1 MMSARRRSPA
11 IASSADTGAAMTVE
25 SRWSAVAGLGQ
36 SVWYDNVAR
45 PALADGH
52 LARLVDRDHVTGGT
66 SNPSIFA
73 KAVLESDVYD
83 DELAAAPQSDSD
95 AEVFERVWIED
106 IQQACDLMRPG
117 WERSAGRD
125 GFISIEEEAELA
137 FEVDSAVR
145 RAHELRALV
154 DRPNLMVKVPG
165 TDAGVEAFRR
175 LTREGFNINMTLL
188 FSRERYRQIA
198 EAYVSALGERLD
210 AGEDIAAIAS
220 VASFFVSRID
230 VQADRRL
237 PEDSPLRG
245 RIAVANAKLAYADV
259 FLTTHAGPGWE
270 RLAAAGAAPQRPLWA
285 STGGKN
291 PAYSPTL
298 YIDGLIGERS
308 VTTVPD
314 ATLDACR
321 DAAEPAPDHVT
332 VLEGLDR
339 ARDDLA
345 ALAEAGV
352 DLDEITSDLERDG
365 VQQFADAYG
374 EMLEAIGRKR
384 ERIAAAPGGP

>member
-1 MMSARRRSPA
+1 MSA
-11 IASSADTGAAMTVE
+11 E
-25 SRWSAVAGLGQ
+25 SRWVAVAGLGQ

-52 LARLVDRDHVTGGT
+52 LAQLVERDHVTGGT

-83 DELAAAPQSDSD
+83 EALGAAPASDSD
-95 AEVFERVWIED
+95 AEVFERCWIED
-106 IQQACDLMRPG
+106 IQRACDLVRPVWDRTG
-117 WERSAGRD
+117 GRD
-125 GFISIEEEAELA
+125 GYISIEEEADLA
-137 FEVDSAVR
+137 FEVQPAVT

-154 DRPNLMVKVPG
+154 DRPNLMVKIPG

-175 LTREGFNINMTLL
+175 LTREGLNINMTLL

-198 EAYVSALGERLD
+198 EAYVAALSERVD
-210 AGEDIAAIAS
+210 AGEDVSTIAS

-230 VQADRRL
+230 VQADERL
-237 PEDSPLRG
+237 PEGSPLRG

-259 FLTTHAGPGWE
+259 FLPTHSGPVWE
-270 RLAAAGAAPQRPLWA
+270 RLAAAGANPQRPLWA

-298 YIDGLIGERS
+298 YIDGLIGEDS

-314 ATLDACR
+314 ATLDAFR
-321 DAAEPAPDHVT
+321 DAADPAPDSVT
-332 VLEGLDR
+332 VLDGVDR
-339 ARDDLA
+339 ARADLA
-345 ALAEAGV
+345 ALAQAGV
-352 DLDEITSDLERDG
+352 DLDEITADLERAG
-365 VQQFADAYG
+365 VQQFADAYA
-374 EMLEAIGRKR
+374 EMLEAITRKR
-384 ERIAAAPGGP
+384 QRIAVS

>member
-1 MMSARRRSPA
+1 MSA
-11 IASSADTGAAMTVE
+11 T
-25 SRWSAVAGLGQ
+25 SRWVAVAGLGQ

-45 PALADGH
+45 PALVDGH
-52 LARLVDRDHVTGGT
+52 LAQLVDRDHVTGGT

-83 DELAAAPQSDSD
+83 EQLGAAPASESD
-95 AEVFERVWIED
+95 AKVFERCWIED
-106 IQQACDLMRPG
+106 IQRACDLVRPV
-117 WERSAGRD
+117 WDRTDGRD
-125 GFISIEEEAELA
+125 GYISIEEEADLA
-137 FEVDSAVR
+137 FEVEPAVA

-175 LTREGFNINMTLL
+175 LTRDGLNINMTLL

-198 EAYVSALGERLD
+198 EAYVAALSERVD
-210 AGEDIAAIAS
+210 AGEDVSAIAS

-230 VQADRRL
+230 VQADERL

-259 FLTTHAGPGWE
+259 FLPTHSGPAWE
-270 RLAAAGAAPQRPLWA
+270 RLAAAGANPQRPLWA

-298 YIDGLIGERS
+298 YIDELIGENT

-314 ATLDACR
+314 ATLDAFR
-321 DAAEPAPDHVT
+321 DAAEPAPDRLT
-332 VLEGLDR
+332 VLDDVDR
-339 ARDDLA
+339 ARADLA
-345 ALAEAGV
+345 ALAEAGI
-352 DLDEITSDLERDG
+352 DFDEITAELERAG
-365 VQQFADAYG
+365 VQQFADAYAQ
-374 EMLEAIGRKR
+374 MLEAITRKR
-384 ERIAAAPGGP
+384 QRIAVS

>member
-106 IQQACDLMRPG
+106 IQQACDLMRPV

-125 GFISIEEEAELA
+125 GFISIEGEAELA

-154 DRPNLMVKVPG
+154 DRPNLMGKVPG

-259 FLTTHAGPGWE
+259 FLPVHSGPRWE
-270 RLAAAGAAPQRPLWA
+270 RLPAAGAAPQRPLWA

-298 YIDGLIGERS
+298 YIDGLIGPRT

-314 ATLDACR
+314 ATLDAFR

-332 VLEGLDR
+332 VLEGVDR
-339 ARDDLA
+339 ARADLD
-345 ALAEAGV
+345 ALAQAGV
-352 DLDEITSDLERDG
+352 DLDEITADLERAS
-365 VQQFADAYG
+365 VEQFADAYAQ
-374 EMLEAIGRKR
+374 MLEAITRKR
-384 ERIAAAPGGP
+384 QRIAVS

>member
-1 MMSARRRSPA
+1 MNA
-11 IASSADTGAAMTVE
+11 E
-25 SRWSAVAGLGQ
+25 SRWAAVAALGQ

-45 PALADGH
+45 PALAGGH
-52 LARLVDRDHVTGGT
+52 LAQLVDHDHVTGGT

-73 KAVLESDVYD
+73 KAVLDSDVYD
-83 DELAAAPQSDSD
+83 DELGAAPASDGD
-95 AEVFERVWIED
+95 AEVFERCWIED
-106 IQQACDLMRPG
+106 IQRACDLVRPV
-117 WERSAGRD
+117 WERTGGRD
-125 GFISIEEEAELA
+125 GYISIEEEADLA
-137 FEVDSAVR
+137 FEVEPAVA

-175 LTREGFNINMTLL
+175 LTREGLNINMTLL

-198 EAYVSALGERLD
+198 EGYVAALSERVD
-210 AGEDIAAIAS
+210 AGEDVSAIAS

-230 VQADRRL
+230 VQADERL

-259 FLTTHAGPGWE
+259 FLPTHSGPAWE
-270 RLAAAGAAPQRPLWA
+270 RLAAAGANPQRPLWA

-298 YIDGLIGERS
+298 YIDGLIGENT

-314 ATLDACR
+314 ATLDAFR
-321 DAAEPAPDHVT
+321 DAPDPAPDSFT
-332 VLEGLDR
+332 VLDDVDR
-339 ARDDLA
+339 ARADLA
-345 ALAEAGV
+345 ALGEAGV
-352 DLDEITSDLERDG
+352 DLDEITADLERAG
-365 VQQFADAYG
+365 VQQFADAYAQ
-374 EMLEAIGRKR
+374 MLEAIARKR
-384 ERIAAAPGGP
+384 QRIAVS

>member
-1 MMSARRRSPA
+1 MNA
-11 IASSADTGAAMTVE
+11 T
-25 SRWSAVAGLGQ
+25 SRWAAVAELGQ

-52 LARLVDRDHVTGGT
+52 LAQLIDHDHVTGGT

-83 DELAAAPQSDSD
+83 EELAAAPASDSD
-95 AEVFERVWIED
+95 AAVFERCWIED
-106 IQQACDLMRPG
+106 IQRACDLVRPL
-117 WERSAGRD
+117 WERTGGRD
-125 GFISIEEEAELA
+125 GYISIEEEADLA
-137 FEVDSAVR
+137 FEVDRAVA

-154 DRPNLMVKVPG
+154 DRPNVMVKVPG
-165 TDAGVEAFRR
+165 TDEGVEAFRR
-175 LTREGFNINMTLL
+175 LTREGLSINMTLL

-198 EAYVSALGERLD
+198 EAYVAALSERVD
-210 AGEDIAAIAS
+210 AGEDVGAIAS

-230 VQADRRL
+230 VRADERL
-237 PEDSPLRG
+237 PEGSPLRG

-259 FLTTHAGPGWE
+259 FLPTHSGPAWE
-270 RLAAAGAAPQRPLWA
+270 RLAAAGANPQRPLWA

-298 YIDGLIGERS
+298 YIDGLIGEDT

-314 ATLDACR
+314 ATLDAFR
-321 DAAEPAPDHVT
+321 AASEPAPDRFT
-332 VLEGLDR
+332 VLDGIDR
-339 ARDDLA
+339 ARADLA

-352 DLDEITSDLERDG
+352 DLDEITADLERAG
-365 VQQFADAYG
+365 VQQFADAYA
-374 EMLEAIGRKR
+374 EMLDAITRKR
-384 ERIAAAPGGP
+384 QRIAVS